1 MRIRRIVLVSAITLG
16 LAGTGAAAANAAGAL
31 PGSEGPSGQPST
43 CPAPPGGA
51 GVDNVQVKDGKIYHN
66 GKLVG
71 TAKPGE
77 PVAVK
82 DGKVYVG
89 ADAEALPKP
98 PGAQDLQMKDGK
110 VYLNGKLVG
119 EAKPGVPMV
128 VKDGKV
134 YTGADAEALP
144 KPGDAKGPLLTRVGG
159 GTGTGTGDKGF
170 VCATEGAQT
179 HQD

>member
-31 PGSEGPSGQPST
+31 PGSEGPSGHPAT
-43 CPAPPGGA
+43 CPAPGGA
-51 GVDNVQVKDGKIYHN
+51 GVDDVQVKDGKIYHN

-98 PGAQDLQMKDGK
+98 PGAQDLQVKDGK
-110 VYLNGKLVG
+110 VYLDGKLVG
-119 EAKPGVPMV
+119 EAKPGVPTV

-134 YTGADAEALP
+134 YTGANTEALP
-144 KPGDAKGPLLTRVGG
+144 KPGDAEGPVLAFVGG
-159 GTGTGTGDKGF
+159 STGDGTGDKGL
-170 VCATEGAQT
+170 VCATEGSQSQ
-179 HQD
+179 QD